1 MIADLAGV
9 QAQLEG
15 QTDPK
20 LIAQQASMTSEMAGT
35 MALSTEMATVEGMD
49 IVSKLHYAAGQ
60 VEFNGQKMPL
70 EDFIN
75 LIMSKAGGL
84 GGAEAAE

>member
-1 MIADLAGV
+1 MA
-9 QAQLEG
+9 
-15 QTDPK
+15 
-20 LIAQQASMTSEMAGT
+20 SEMAGT
-35 MALSTEMATVEGMD
+35 MAVSTEMATIEGTD

-60 VEFNGQKMPL
+60 VEFNGQKMPV
-70 EDFIN
+70 EDFIV